1 MRQSMLEARPALLLL
16 AALPAL
22 CAAAPDGSAAPA
34 AGGRPAYLP
43 DLTQPPPPEARSP
56 APARDEW
63 ASAPLAPEVRVTD
76 PGCKAKRIREWY
88 RLECDAAYAS
98 LVSGSRE
105 EVTFGPG
112 RESYA
117 AWIVL
122 PARRGDARVLLFST
136 TSKWSIVPDA
146 IVSEQW
152 LEGDPAPLITVTGV
166 Y

>member
-1 MRQSMLEARPALLLL
+1 MIEPRPALLLL

-22 CAAAPDGSAAPA
+22 CAAAPADSAAPA
-34 AGGRPAYLP
+34 ASGRPAYLP

-56 APARDEW
+56 APAKDEW
-63 ASAPLAPEVRVTD
+63 ASAPVAPEVRVTD
-76 PGCKAKRIREWY
+76 PGCKVQRIREWY
-88 RLECDAAYAS
+88 RFECNAAYAS

-105 EVTFGPG
+105 EVAFGPG